1 MTRPAGPVADLS
13 IGVGRFDSD
22 HGVFEMAMRMKEHL
36 PCKPAG
42 RGTDRDSARASAA
55 PSEWSTTVA
64 LLLATTEI
72 TAAVT
77 TYVGTT
83 LV

>member
-1 MTRPAGPVADLS
+1 VA
-13 IGVGRFDSD
+13 
-22 HGVFEMAMRMKEHL
+22 
-36 PCKPAG
+36 
-42 RGTDRDSARASAA
+42 
-55 PSEWSTTVA
+55 TTVA
-64 LLLATTEI
+64 LLLATTGI

>member
-1 MTRPAGPVADLS
+1 
-13 IGVGRFDSD
+13 
-22 HGVFEMAMRMKEHL
+22 MRMKEHL

-42 RGTDRDSARASAA
+42 RGTDRDSARAWAA
-55 PSEWSTTVA
+55 PSAWSSTVA
-64 LLLATTEI
+64 LLLATTGI

>member
-1 MTRPAGPVADLS
+1 VVPQDASTVRRAL
-13 IGVGRFDSD
+13 GV
-22 HGVFEMAMRMKEHL
+22 V
-36 PCKPAG
+36 
-42 RGTDRDSARASAA
+42 
-55 PSEWSTTVA
+55 TTVA
-64 LLLATTEI
+64 FLVATTGI